1 MNPGRPILAE
11 YARFG
16 WFLVEIPPGK
26 KGPVIDRWNL
36 KEMCISDPDVAE
48 WMHGNVG
55 LAHAYSGT
63 CAIDIDDMAR
73 TVDWMKGKGIDLP
86 SLLNAPDAVR
96 IESRAGRGKLLYR
109 ISKPLPT
116 FKLSGAFEL
125 RCASGNGLTMQD
137 VLPPSI
143 HPDTGKPYT
152 WKYNAPGAHW
162 SKLPPLPPS
171 LAALWASFIRP
182 PAAKPTP
189 GKRKAEPINAAA
201 LRASLAL
208 WDPDVSYDD
217 WIMIGMALHFETRG
231 SDEGLGLWN
240 EWSARGKKYKGLAD
254 LDFHWRSF
262 RHDHQTPKTLA
273 SLRKETAATADEFPD
288 LTKPQRPVART
299 PAIPLPSQHKR
310 DMAEEIIRSLSKTK
324 LGKYEAKISNV
335 TSILGLSELSG
346 HELAL
351 DVFLDMIVV
360 MDNNSKQWRPLTDT
374 DYTALRIWLETIGN
388 CEPITHDMMR
398 QAVHLVAEQQQFDS
412 AQAWLGGIQWDG
424 KKRINEFCSRYF
436 GTEHTQY
443 TSRVGEYLW
452 TALAGRVMNPGCQA
466 DMVPVLIGPQGIGKL
481 ETARAVAGLAM
492 GGYED
497 NILMNRIFAG
507 NHPDVYIIERKP
519 DLSEI
524 SIEQIR
530 DLISRM
536 QLRPFEASIK
546 VCIIKNVDEL
556 SIEGANALLKTLEE
570 PTPNSLLILTTAV
583 VERNLGTIRS
593 RCQAVYFFPLSKDK
607 LAARIKKD
615 YAIGDSAT
623 RFLALFSEGN
633 PGRAGRLKEDNFL
646 ARKNELINNILF
658 EKNNDAFLKEILSDK
673 ECTRQMLDVLLSWF
687 RDVLL
692 MKAGNEEDNTIHAD
706 RLGDIRQAASRYSF
720 EELES
725 IVEQIVTTTQLLG
738 ENLNVKVPLS
748 LLRERIWV
756 RSLR

>member
-288 LTKPQRPVART
+288 LTKPQHPVART

-466 DMVPVLIGPQGIGKL
+466 DMVPVLIGPQGIGKSRGVMAMSPAQEHFAEVRIDETDDTIARKMRGVLVAELAEMRGMRAADVERIKAFITRTHEKWVPKYKEFAISYPRRFIMVGTTNDEEFLPMDTEHRRWLPLTTKSVDVAAIAQDREQLWAEGATKYAL
-481 ETARAVAGLAM
+481 EGIAWQELDILALPARAEAVGMDNWTDDVEAWLKARESDAPVRLNEVMTQAIGLDPRIITRAHELRT
-492 GGYED
+492 GRILRSLGYARRNTREGRKVFKLW
-497 NILMNRIFAG
+497 IL
-507 NHPDVYIIERKP
+507 D
-519 DLSEI
+519 
-524 SIEQIR
+524 
-530 DLISRM
+530 
-536 QLRPFEASIK
+536 
-546 VCIIKNVDEL
+546 
-556 SIEGANALLKTLEE
+556 
-570 PTPNSLLILTTAV
+570 
-583 VERNLGTIRS
+583 
-593 RCQAVYFFPLSKDK
+593 PLS
-607 LAARIKKD
+607 
-615 YAIGDSAT
+615 
-623 RFLALFSEGN
+623 
-633 PGRAGRLKEDNFL
+633 
-646 ARKNELINNILF
+646 
-658 EKNNDAFLKEILSDK
+658 
-673 ECTRQMLDVLLSWF
+673 
-687 RDVLL
+687 
-692 MKAGNEEDNTIHAD
+692 
-706 RLGDIRQAASRYSF
+706 
-720 EELES
+720 
-725 IVEQIVTTTQLLG
+725 
-738 ENLNVKVPLS
+738 
-748 LLRERIWV
+748 
-756 RSLR
+756 